1 MTGESS
7 APDLWVGL
15 AVLLLVIAMV
25 ALCLALFRVGG
36 RWSLL
41 AVGATVGAVIA
52 LAVALVVIA
61 TTHGH
66 LWQVLLAA
74 QSLDPRLVVLGLA
87 LATLVVQLVL
97 AWRLPV
103 DAARL
108 VVDLLVLVLVFTAG
122 FMADVSELPLDCDKR
137 TIPSQLQCVLFL
149 IGTGGLTVAGSTGL
163 TLALRALL
171 SRRIP
176 RVQWPRWIHLH
187 ALLKRATA
195 LALVSLGAGLVVS
208 LWWSWQ
214 MQGVSITR
222 GPREGWVIVA
232 LLVAAMSFLAR
243 RTGGRWGRWTA
254 GLVMVAAAVA
264 ILGLLTGIDLLRYLK
279 A

>member
-1 MTGESS
+1 MMGESFT
-7 APDLWVGL
+7 PYLWVGL
-15 AVLLLVIAMV
+15 AALLLVIAVV
-25 ALCLALFRVGG
+25 ALCLALFHSRS

-61 TTHGH
+61 ATHGH
-66 LWQVLLAA
+66 LWRSLLAA
-74 QSLDPRLVVLGLA
+74 QSSDPRLVVLGLA
-87 LATLVVQLVL
+87 LAILVVQLVL

-103 DAARL
+103 DIARL
-108 VVDLLVLVLVFTAG
+108 VVVLFVLVLVFTAVC
-122 FMADVSELPLDCDKR
+122 MADTSELLLDCDR
-137 TIPSQLQCVLFL
+137 HTIPSQLQWVLFL
-149 IGTGGLTVAGSTGL
+149 TGTGGLAVAGSTGL
-163 TLALRALL
+163 TLALRAIL

-176 RVQWPRWIHLH
+176 RIQWPRWIELH

-214 MQGVSITR
+214 IQGVSTTR
-222 GPREGWVIVA
+222 GPREGWVVVA
-232 LLVAAMSFLAR
+232 LLVTAMSFLAR

-264 ILGLLTGIDLLRYLK
+264 ILGLLSGIDLLHYL
-279 A
+279 

>member
-1 MTGESS
+1 MISDSFTS
-7 APDLWVGL
+7 ALWVGL
-15 AVLLLVIAMV
+15 AGLLLVIAVV
-25 ALCLALFRVGG
+25 ALCLALFHVRG

-41 AVGATVGAVIA
+41 AMGATAGAVIA

-66 LWQVLLAA
+66 LWQSLLAV

-103 DAARL
+103 DIARL
-108 VVDLLVLVLVFTAG
+108 VVDLLVLALVLTAV
-122 FMADVSELPLDCDKR
+122 FMADVGELPLDCDKR
-137 TIPSQLQCVLFL
+137 TIPSQLQWVLFL

-163 TLALRALL
+163 ALALRAIL

-176 RVQWPRWIHLH
+176 RIQWPRWIDLH

-195 LALVSLGAGLVVS
+195 LALVSLWAGLVVS

-214 MQGVSITR
+214 MQGAATIR
-222 GPREGWVIVA
+222 GPREGWVVVA
-232 LLVAAMSFLAR
+232 LLITAMSFLAR

-264 ILGLLTGIDLLRYLK
+264 ILGLLSGIDLLHYLK